1 MSDKSFNLSQMAF
14 ASLLSHKNS
23 SAHHHSTI
31 LSRQKSFLSRMM
43 NTNLRLAS
51 QAFNQLRAFHAKKKK
66 ILRSTILK
74 IQFLNHRLLSTAFQ
88 ILLQNCIFLDTRPQ
102 RQTKVLSLAIL
113 KCQQSTQRLSLSAFQ
128 TLKKFKDLYQSRL
141 TTILLYLTS
150 TNVRLCTTGLNSLK
164 ANSLHIKNQNYN
176 NGLKSKV
183 AIKK

>member
-1 MSDKSFNLSQMAF
+1 MRMSDKSFNLSQMAF
-14 ASLLSHKNS
+14 ASLLDHKNS
-23 SAHHHSTI
+23 AAHHQSTI
-31 LSRQKSFLSRMM
+31 LNKQKTFLSRMM

-88 ILLQNCIFLDTRPQ
+88 ILLKNCIFL
-102 RQTKVLSLAIL
+102 SSAIL
-113 KCQQSTQRLSLSAFQ
+113 KYQQSTQRLSLSAFQ